1 MDKIG
6 SGWTRLTDHGA
17 SVTPF
22 NLCVNRLGYF
32 DYRELRKE
40 EEVEFLATILTVL
53 AKQYK

>member
-6 SGWTRLTDHGA
+6 NGWSRLTDDGA
-17 SVTPF
+17 TSSRVTSF

-40 EEVEFLATILTVL
+40 EEVDFLVRF
-53 AKQYK
+53 